1 MKFYAYINDYMAVME
16 ANGFR
21 TIYNAVRRQARYGD
35 RKFTATLFR
44 AESLEAENR
53 EQIGTIFVKRH
64 VIGEADFIIMTVH
77 FWGWGNR
84 SHYRSFAESWDYERG
99 EA

>member
-35 RKFTATLFR
+35 RKFTAILFR

-77 FWGWGNR
+77 FWGWGNK

>member
-35 RKFTATLFR
+35 RKFTAILFR

-77 FWGWGNR
+77 FWGWDNK